1 MYDLNYVE
9 VTIRLIIAIMIGAAI
24 GMERETNHQSAG
36 LRTNIVVCVSA
47 CLLTII
53 QKETSYMVI
62 RMSMENPDLQSV
74 LSTDFTR
81 LTAQIVSG
89 IGFLG
94 AGAILTTRSDTI
106 SGLTTAATIWGVAGL
121 GIAVGM
127 GLYYL
132 AIVTCL
138 IILIV
143 LYVLKRIVKIGEL
156 FQLDIKVT
164 DRSAIEKF
172 NQFFKDHNLKTTDED
187 LKMLKTTDGVIFHLN
202 YKIYIPYTVNHND
215 MIESFLKLSDSIIE
229 ISFQD

>member
-9 VTIRLIIAIMIGAAI
+9 VTIRLVIAIMIGAAI

-94 AGAILTTRSDTI
+94 AGAILTTRSDTV
-106 SGLTTAATIWGVAGL
+106 SGLTTAATSRYCFI
-121 GIAVGM
+121 M
-127 GLYYL
+127 P
-132 AIVTCL
+132 
-138 IILIV
+138 IL
-143 LYVLKRIVKIGEL
+143 
-156 FQLDIKVT
+156 
-164 DRSAIEKF
+164 
-172 NQFFKDHNLKTTDED
+172 
-187 LKMLKTTDGVIFHLN
+187 
-202 YKIYIPYTVNHND
+202 
-215 MIESFLKLSDSIIE
+215 
-229 ISFQD
+229 

>member
-9 VTIRLIIAIMIGAAI
+9 VTIRLVIAIMIGAAI

-132 AIVTCL
+132 AIVTCVIL
-138 IILIV
+138 LIV

-156 FQLDIKVT
+156 FELDIKVT

-187 LKMLKTTDGVIFHLN
+187 FKMLKTTEGVIFHLN
-202 YKIYIPYTVNHND
+202 YKIYIPHSVNHND

>member
-9 VTIRLIIAIMIGAAI
+9 VTIRLVIAIMIGAAI

-132 AIVTCL
+132 AIVTCVIL
-138 IILIV
+138 LIV
-143 LYVLKRIVKIGEL
+143 LYALKRIVKIGEL

-187 LKMLKTTDGVIFHLN
+187 FKMLKTTEGVIFHLN

>member
-9 VTIRLIIAIMIGAAI
+9 VTIRLVIAIMIGAAI

-132 AIVTCL
+132 AIVTCVIL
-138 IILIV
+138 LIV

-187 LKMLKTTDGVIFHLN
+187 FKMLKTTDGVIFHLN

>member
-9 VTIRLIIAIMIGAAI
+9 VTIRLVIAIMIGAAI

-132 AIVTCL
+132 AIVTCVIL
-138 IILIV
+138 LIV

-187 LKMLKTTDGVIFHLN
+187 FKMLKTTEGVIFHLN

>member
-9 VTIRLIIAIMIGAAI
+9 VTIRLVIAIMIGAAI

-94 AGAILTTRSDTI
+94 AGAILTTRSDTV

-132 AIVTCL
+132 AIVTCVIL
-138 IILIV
+138 LIV

-187 LKMLKTTDGVIFHLN
+187 FKMLKTTDGVIFHLN

>member
-24 GMERETNHQSAG
+24 GMEREKNHQSAG

-62 RMSMENPDLQSV
+62 RMSIENPDLQSV